1 MNICMFTNTYL
12 PHVGGVARS
21 VNTFSRDLQKKGHHV
36 LIVAPTFA
44 GDDADN
50 RADVSILRVPAI
62 QNFNGSDFSM
72 RIPVPFYIDEKLD
85 AFVPDII
92 HSHHPYLLGDA
103 AFRAARRRRLP
114 LIFTHHTLYEE
125 YTHYVAGDNDNFKQF
140 ARNLSTMYANLCD
153 QVVAPS
159 KSIADLIK
167 KRGVTTPVTQIPTG
181 VDTHFFSSG
190 DGQGFKKTYHIPE
203 NAVVIGHV
211 GRLAPEKNLEF
222 LAESVAR
229 SMRSLED
236 TWFCVAG
243 DGPDRQK
250 IHDIFTDCN
259 LARRLVLTGN
269 LTGRALADAYQA
281 MDLFVFSSQSETQGM
296 VLTEAMAAKT
306 PVIALDGPGVREV
319 VENQKNGKLLPGD
332 ADQRAFSRAI
342 QDAVSDFEKLRFW
355 QAHASQTALEVSREA
370 CINKLLDLYAIAVS
384 PKDDGTEN
392 GDKGTEPWESFLVA
406 IQTEWELI
414 AEKAQSL
421 TLLNRDDGT

>member
-21 VNTFSRDLQKKGHHV
+21 VHTFSRDLQRKGHHV

-50 RADVSILRVPAI
+50 NDDVAILRVPAI

-85 AFVPDII
+85 AFAPDII

-114 LIFTHHTLYEE
+114 LVFTHHTRYEE

-140 ARNLSTMYANLCD
+140 AMNLSTMYANLCD

-159 KSIADLIK
+159 QSIADLIK
-167 KRGVTTPVTQIPTG
+167 KRGVSTPVTQIPTG
-181 VDTHFFSSG
+181 VDTQFFASG
-190 DGQGFKKTYHIPE
+190 DGQGFKKTYRIPE

-211 GRLAPEKNLEF
+211 GRLAPEKNLVF
-222 LAESVAR
+222 LAESIAR
-229 SMRSLED
+229 SMQSLED
-236 TWFCVAG
+236 AWFCVAG

-250 IHDIFTDCN
+250 IQDIFADQG
-259 LARRLVLTGN
+259 LSRRLVLTGN
-269 LTGRALADAYQA
+269 LTGSPLADAYQA

-319 VENQKNGKLLPGD
+319 VENRKNGRLLPAN
-332 ADQRAFSRAI
+332 ADQSAFSRAVC
-342 QDAVSDFEKLRFW
+342 DAVSDPEKLSAW
-355 QAHASQTALEVSREA
+355 QQQATQTALTFSRKA
-370 CINKLLDLYAIAVS
+370 CVEKLLNLYAAAVS
-384 PKDDGTEN
+384 LRDDKAEN
-392 GDKGTEPWESFLVA
+392 GDNETEPWESFLVA

-421 TLLNRDDGT
+421 NLLKRDDDT

>member
-21 VNTFSRDLQKKGHHV
+21 VHTFSRDLQRKGHQV

-50 RADVSILRVPAI
+50 SDNDMILRVPAI

-85 AFVPDII
+85 AFAPDII

-114 LIFTHHTLYEE
+114 LVFTLHTLYEE
-125 YTHYVAGDNDNFKQF
+125 YTHYVTGENDNFKEF

-159 KSIADLIK
+159 QSIADLIK
-167 KRGVTTPVTQIPTG
+167 KRGVSTPVTQIPTG
-181 VDTHFFSSG
+181 VDTQFFSSG
-190 DGQGFKKTYHIPE
+190 DGRGFRKASHIPE
-203 NAVVIGHV
+203 NAVIIGHV
-211 GRLAPEKNLEF
+211 GRLAPEKNLAF
-222 LAESVAR
+222 LARSVAR
-229 SMRSLED
+229 SMQTLGD

-250 IHDIFTDCN
+250 IHDIFTDCG
-259 LARRLVLTGN
+259 LVHRLVLTGN

-281 MDLFVFSSQSETQGM
+281 LDLFVFSSQSETQGM
-296 VLTEAMAAKT
+296 VLTEAMAAET

-319 VENQKNGKLLPGD
+319 VENRKNGRLLPGD
-332 ADQRAFSRAI
+332 ADESAFSRAI
-342 QDAVSDFEKLRFW
+342 CDTVSDPETLSTWR
-355 QAHASQTALEVSREA
+355 QRATQTARKFSRDA
-370 CINKLLDLYAIAVS
+370 CIKKLLDLYEYAVLRG
-384 PKDDGTEN
+384 KDRVED
-392 GDKGTEPWESFLVA
+392 GDKETEPWESFLVA

-421 TLLNRDDGT
+421 NLLNRDDGT

>member
-1 MNICMFTNTYL
+1 MHICMFTNTYL

-21 VNTFSRDLQKKGHHV
+21 VHTFFQDLEKKGHQV

-44 GDDADN
+44 GHDADHSK
-50 RADVSILRVPAI
+50 DHTILRVPAI

-85 AFVPDII
+85 AFSPDII

-114 LIFTHHTLYEE
+114 LVFTHHTLYEE

-181 VDTHFFSSG
+181 VDTRFFYSG
-190 DGQGFKKTYHIPE
+190 DAHGFKKAHHIPE
-203 NAVVIGHV
+203 NAFVIGHV
-211 GRLAPEKNLEF
+211 GRLAPEKNLVF
-222 LAESVAR
+222 LAKSVAR
-229 SMRSLED
+229 SMQILQD

-250 IHDIFTDCN
+250 IHDIFTDCG
-259 LARRLVLTGN
+259 LAHRLILTGN
-269 LTGRALADAYQA
+269 LTGSALADAYQA

-319 VENQKNGKLLPGD
+319 VENNKNGVLLPAD
-332 ADQRAFSRAI
+332 AHQKAFSQAI
-342 QDAVSDFEKLRFW
+342 CDAASDPEKICAW
-355 QAHASQTALEVSREA
+355 QQHARQTALKFSRDA
-370 CINKLLDLYAIAVS
+370 CVNRLLDLYAAAVFQ
-384 PKDDGTEN
+384 GTARAGA
-392 GDKGTEPWESFLVA
+392 GDKEPWETFLLA
-406 IQTEWELI
+406 IRTEWDLI
-414 AEKAQSL
+414 TEKAQSFAR
-421 TLLNRDDGT
+421 TVT